1 MLIRACIC
9 GKGSMSG
16 DNIIII
22 TINNDSSYNDT
33 NIIVIMLIQ

>member
-1 MLIRACIC
+1 MY
-9 GKGSMSG
+9 GKGSMSD

>member
-1 MLIRACIC
+1 
-9 GKGSMSG
+9 MSG

-22 TINNDSSYNDT
+22 TINNDSSFNDT